1 MSIILVNITMK
12 INEVFDKPY
21 EWHWEDLR
29 GRPHKMLSV
38 KTAAVTG
45 GDIETAINPDRPS
58 KFSASSGQLAAT
70 FDVDDDIIWVTFN
83 RGRTGHWFVSFDS
96 QTNRM
101 KHDKDYVNT
110 NSGHAG
116 KVLATVI
123 EIVKDFINH
132 YNPTAIHFTANDN
145 KRASIYKAIV
155 NRIGK
160 YNKFKPH
167 IQQTNKAT
175 AFALER

>member
-1 MSIILVNITMK
+1 MSIILVNTTMK

-21 EWHWEDLR
+21 DWHWEDMR
-29 GRPHKMLSV
+29 SVPHKMLSV
-38 KTAAVTG
+38 KTAALTDGDVTN
-45 GDIETAINPDRPS
+45 AVYPDRPS

-70 FDVDDDIIWVTFN
+70 FDLDDDTIWVAFN
-83 RGRTGHWFVSFDS
+83 RGRAGHWFVTFDS
-96 QTNRM
+96 EINKM
-101 KHDKDYVNT
+101 KHDKDYENT

-132 YNPTAIHFTANDN
+132 YNPKEIHFTATDN

-167 IQQTNKAT
+167 IEQGGKSTMFTLA
-175 AFALER
+175 R